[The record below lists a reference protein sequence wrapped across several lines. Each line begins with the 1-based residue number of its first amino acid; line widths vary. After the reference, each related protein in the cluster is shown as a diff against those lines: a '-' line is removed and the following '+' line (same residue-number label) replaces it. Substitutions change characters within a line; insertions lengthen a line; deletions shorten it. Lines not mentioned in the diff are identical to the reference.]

1 MVNINEIK
9 TIENAKNAD
18 YNGKKLTSSEQSIFD
33 NWLLKGKIIG
43 IPNAKELKNTALLL
57 DSVKKAEKV
66 ELSDGLLLVN
76 ELLNDMKSA
85 KEDNTIAYQVV
96 NSYNKLVDE
105 TIIRIESLAR
115 NVNLQGIR
123 GRDNI
128 ELNEN
133 FEAADLKIE
142 AENDADNIQGIDGRG
157 DVKIKG
163 FVLRGAEIRT
173 SSRQI
178 ARTEEDIQDEITSK
192 NKQLERKNK
201 KYDVCEKNNDAK
213 AMEKADREI
222 EQLEKK
228 IDELKAEFRQ
238 AQQEVHPK

>member
-18 YNGKKLTSSEQSIFD
+18 YNGKKLTLSEQSIFD
-33 NWLLKGKIIG
+33 NWLLKGKL
-43 IPNAKELKNTALLL
+43 KELKNTALLL
-57 DSVKKAEKV
+57 DSVKRAEKV

-76 ELLNDMKSA
+76 ELLNAMKNA
-85 KEDNTIAYQVV
+85 KENDTIAYQVV

-128 ELNEN
+128 ELKEN
-133 FEAADLKIE
+133 FEATDLKIE
-142 AENDADNIQGIDGRG
+142 AEDDADNIQGIDGRG
-157 DVKIKG
+157 DVKVKG
-163 FVLRGAEIRT
+163 FVMRGAEIKKVNK
-173 SSRQI
+173 QI
-178 ARTEEDIQDEITSK
+178 ARTEEDIQGEIASK

-201 KYDVCEKNNDAK
+201 RYDVYEKNNDAEG
-213 AMEKADREI
+213 MEKVEREI

-228 IDELKAEFRQ
+228 IGELKGELRQ